1 MESAGVDQGITSFM
15 NHGCNGTYNIGVHLP
30 FNEQNAVLGAGP
42 VANGYDDEVG
52 VYDALSDR
60 MFPMWDCG

>member
-1 MESAGVDQGITSFM
+1 M
-15 NHGCNGTYNIGVHLP
+15 NHGCNGTYNYGIELP
-30 FNEQNAVLGAGP
+30 VNEQTAVLGAGP
-42 VANGYDDEVG
+42 VGNGYDDEVG